1 MELGWTGPSQA
12 GLDHVISSVG
22 VGEGARL
29 CQAGSK
35 RKDFWV
41 HSEGKQAPSASSC
54 LAVGDAMSQQ
64 QAAVVKQ
71 KYLPTGV
78 MAYIDFISIS
88 HEVGG
93 ADGGGHERGTEVER
107 GKTLN

>member
-1 MELGWTGPSQA
+1 
-12 GLDHVISSVG
+12 
-22 VGEGARL
+22 
-29 CQAGSK
+29 
-35 RKDFWV
+35 
-41 HSEGKQAPSASSC
+41 
-54 LAVGDAMSQQ
+54 MSQQ
-64 QAAVVKQ
+64 QAAAVKQ

-78 MAYIDFISIS
+78 MAYIDLISIS

>member
-1 MELGWTGPSQA
+1 
-12 GLDHVISSVG
+12 
-22 VGEGARL
+22 
-29 CQAGSK
+29 
-35 RKDFWV
+35 
-41 HSEGKQAPSASSC
+41 
-54 LAVGDAMSQQ
+54 MSQQ

-93 ADGGGHERGTEVER
+93 ADGGGHERGTEVEG
-107 GKTLN
+107 GKTLNQCSSVQEGKCDEEALQEGKVGRSKKTKS